1 MPSNKMEEKKL
12 FCKKKNLF
20 FRIFEHLAISKHIIS
35 LFSTEWRQ
43 NTNELL
49 WNGDVVGE
57 YTWYAPDKCRST
69 TLEIIHEC
77 KCRIPELERIL
88 DSSDMN
94 LSFDFLYGSKLYQVY
109 LLDIFFTAN
118 HNIE

>member
-1 MPSNKMEEKKL
+1 MK
-12 FCKKKNLF
+12 
-20 FRIFEHLAISKHIIS
+20 
-35 LFSTEWRQ
+35 Q

-109 LLDIFFTAN
+109 LLDIFLQQTTILNKAEHIPWVFN
-118 HNIE
+118 VIH